1 MLKQL
6 LARSILAFCFAA
18 IGTWSI
24 RAQDA
29 VPPRAES
36 SDPYFEAAAPTPA
49 KMLQP
54 MAEATEPGSPASAD
68 ESSAGM
74 ATADAAPLL
83 SQDAATARREAIDSL
98 TQPTPTPNNPPQPFE
113 PGRVLALVGGRPI
126 LVGDLLLEI
135 NQLIEEH
142 AAAAPEQV
150 KQSQRQQLIP
160 RMLPKFVD
168 RELMYVDTVRELPEG
183 ADLAKI
189 EESLGTAFDDE
200 ALPEILKKSGA
211 QSSLEFDANLRAL
224 GSSLRQ
230 YRQNWIDDQFVR
242 HFVGQKMQSDDEVS
256 LAELREYYDEHLI
269 EFQVTAK
276 ARWEQLTVRFDRV
289 SDRQAA
295 RKLIAEMGNKVVY
308 GAPLADI
315 AAQYSQHSGP
325 KDGGDQ
331 GWITQ
336 GSLAAKSLDQAI
348 FEIPLNE
355 LSEIIE
361 TPYGFHIVRVLERNE
376 AGQKPFRDAQV
387 EIKRKLVQAKKEKR
401 FEEYVT
407 KLRRDI
413 SIEVVDQSI
422 KLPDKYILR

>member
-1 MLKQL
+1 
-6 LARSILAFCFAA
+6 
-18 IGTWSI
+18 
-24 RAQDA
+24 
-29 VPPRAES
+29 
-36 SDPYFEAAAPTPA
+36 
-49 KMLQP
+49 
-54 MAEATEPGSPASAD
+54 
-68 ESSAGM
+68 
-74 ATADAAPLL
+74 
-83 SQDAATARREAIDSL
+83 
-98 TQPTPTPNNPPQPFE
+98 
-113 PGRVLALVGGRPI
+113 
-126 LVGDLLLEI
+126 
-135 NQLIEEH
+135 
-142 AAAAPEQV
+142 
-150 KQSQRQQLIP
+150 
-160 RMLPKFVD
+160 
-168 RELMYVDTVRELPEG
+168 MYVDTVRELPEG

-256 LAELREYYDEHLI
+256 LAELREYYDQHLI

-413 SIEVVDQSI
+413 AIEVVDQSI